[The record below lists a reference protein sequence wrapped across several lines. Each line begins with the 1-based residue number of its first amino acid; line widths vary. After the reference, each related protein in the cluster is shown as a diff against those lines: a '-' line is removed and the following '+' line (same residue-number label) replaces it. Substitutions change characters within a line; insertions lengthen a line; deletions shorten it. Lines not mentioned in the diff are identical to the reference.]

1 MQVSASRKENDVP
14 FLSTP
19 RGTDAIVVVRT
30 SACMA
35 ETIDQQPCPSSPVG
49 TTWSVLLRRGG
60 ETVPEKPSRSPCSNS
75 RTACAACSRRSRAW
89 RRGTADRH
97 FRMAWRPAATLL
109 HLGPG
114 FANGMANL
122 HNVKKA
128 MEQARIDTRRIATL
142 IAPADAAWSAGRQPV
157 RAAAAPPP
165 SGVQGAALILTAAS
179 VLRDGSATLLL
190 LGGSA
195 AAIAQATGCALRTP
209 ISSPSNGRCA
219 GRVEIQRVPNA
230 ARKRSRRCAT
240 TARSCGAAPA
250 ARSPTSPS
258 LTAPTC

>member
-1 MQVSASRKENDVP
+1 
-14 FLSTP
+14 
-19 RGTDAIVVVRT
+19 
-30 SACMA
+30 
-35 ETIDQQPCPSSPVG
+35 
-49 TTWSVLLRRGG
+49 
-60 ETVPEKPSRSPCSNS
+60 
-75 RTACAACSRRSRAW
+75 
-89 RRGTADRH
+89 
-97 FRMAWRPAATLL
+97 MAWRPAATLL

-190 LGGSA
+190 LG
-195 AAIAQATGCALRTP
+195 
-209 ISSPSNGRCA
+209 
-219 GRVEIQRVPNA
+219 
-230 ARKRSRRCAT
+230 RSEE
-240 TARSCGAAPA
+240 
-250 ARSPTSPS
+250 
-258 LTAPTC
+258 LV